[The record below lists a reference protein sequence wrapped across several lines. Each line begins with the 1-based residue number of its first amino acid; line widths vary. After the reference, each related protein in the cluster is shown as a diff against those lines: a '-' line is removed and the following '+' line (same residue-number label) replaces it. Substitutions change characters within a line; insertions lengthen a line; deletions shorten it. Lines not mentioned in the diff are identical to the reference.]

1 MLGGTFGIVQQGGD
15 NDLIKLRK
23 QKLEFSESEEARNNK
38 AEFHRRGKELG
49 RQKAKEVYIGFSPF
63 LLELRLC

>member
-1 MLGGTFGIVQQGGD
+1 MQQGGD

-49 RQKAKEVYIGFSPF
+49 RQKAKEVYIGFSP
-63 LLELRLC
+63 